1 MEMKNKM
8 AFLRTDPGPGK
19 IFAWVHLSENCF
31 WWQCFNFSDWMK
43 GVLWRNLVIPGEE
56 RGSRQLFQ
64 VCCGASTH
72 LDALGGR
79 ICLQQWNMLWEWCLH
94 WTESRWRAYFLG
106 DAKNESKRSLSKDGM
121 QFITKCKTVCSSIAH
136 WWARDLHFVDWKG
149 ERGVLLSKYL

>member
-1 MEMKNKM
+1 MEMQIK
-8 AFLRTDPGPGK
+8 TDFWELIQVLVEYLPMSMSQKTASGGS
-19 IFAWVHLSENCF
+19 FYFSE
-31 WWQCFNFSDWMK
+31 WRK
-43 GVLWRNLVIPGEE
+43 GVLWRNWVIPGEE
-56 RGSRQLFQ
+56 WGSRQLFQ
-64 VCCGASTH
+64 VCRGASTH

-94 WTESRWRAYFLG
+94 WTESRWRAYFLQ

-136 WWARDLHFVDWKG
+136 WWARDLYFVDWKG